1 MTIAMG
7 FVCSDG
13 IVLCSDRQMTS
24 DGGMK
29 FQAKKLSYLTGMF
42 EGIQMTACSAYAG
55 DPEGAKILRTEIRER
70 LGKEIAASKLF
81 ALQSLKARK
90 ALEKIFKNPHAKHLE
105 MLIGIR
111 FNSGEKCLFRTKGR
125 KVLEATTEYI
135 GIGDSSVLRYLA
147 EVLLP
152 RTLLSVSEAN
162 VLGSYFVSIA
172 NRFVDGCSGG
182 PDVFTIYDNG
192 INGDSY
198 RGPYPNARERFFA
211 CEDQIGRGFREL
223 LYSGATKVLTVT
235 NPPVTPSVSQKSEP
249 EP

>member
-1 MTIAMG
+1 MG
-7 FVCSDG
+7 FICTDG

-29 FQAKKLSYLTGMF
+29 FQAKKLGYMTGMF
-42 EGIQMTACSAYAG
+42 EGVRMTACSAYAG
-55 DPEGAKILRTEIRER
+55 DPEGAKILRTEMRER
-70 LGKEIAASKLF
+70 LGKEIAGSKF
-81 ALQSLKARK
+81 DGLQSLKARK
-90 ALEKIFKNPHAKHLE
+90 ALEKIFNNPSAKYLE

-111 FNSGEKCLFRTKGR
+111 FDSGEKCLFRTKGR

-152 RTLLSVSEAN
+152 RTFMSVSEAN
-162 VLGSYFVSIA
+162 VIGSYVVSVA
-172 NRFVDGCSGG
+172 NRFVVGCSGG

-192 INGDSY
+192 NSGDSY

-211 CEDQIGRGFREL
+211 CEDQVGKALREL
-223 LYSGATKVLTVT
+223 LYSGATKSIEVI
-235 NPPVTPSVSQKSEP
+235 NPKPQSESP
-249 EP
+249 DLESGL